1 MMAISSQK
9 QKENSVMKSQTF
21 LLKKR
26 IEKKRDDKIVRL
38 PFWMYNKKEIPVWFI
53 NKEKRTLFTG
63 IDRIEMEG
71 RFK

>member
-1 MMAISSQK
+1 MAISSQK
-9 QKENSVMKSQTF
+9 QKKNSVMKSQTF

-26 IEKKRDDKIVRL
+26 TVKKRDDKIVRI
-38 PFWMYNKKEIPVWFI
+38 PFWVYNKKEIPVWFI
-53 NKEKRTLFTG
+53 NREKRTLFTG

>member
-1 MMAISSQK
+1 MAISSQK

-26 IEKKRDDKIVRL
+26 TVRKRDDKIVRI
-38 PFWMYNKKEIPVWFI
+38 PFWVYNKKEIPVWFI

>member
-1 MMAISSQK
+1 MAISSQK

-53 NKEKRTLFTG
+53 NREKRTLITG

>member
-1 MMAISSQK
+1 
-9 QKENSVMKSQTF
+9 MKSQTF

-26 IEKKRDDKIVRL
+26 TVKKKDDKIVRIS
-38 PFWMYNKKEIPVWFI
+38 FWVYNKKEIPVWFI

>member
-1 MMAISSQK
+1 MALSSQK

-38 PFWMYNKKEIPVWFI
+38 PFWMYNKKPVWFI

>member
-1 MMAISSQK
+1 MAISSQK

-26 IEKKRDDKIVRL
+26 TVRKRDDKIVRI
-38 PFWMYNKKEIPVWFI
+38 PFWVYNKKEIPVWFI
-53 NKEKRTLFTG
+53 NREKRTLFTG

>member
-1 MMAISSQK
+1 MALSSQK

>member
-1 MMAISSQK
+1 MAISSQK

-26 IEKKRDDKIVRL
+26 NEKKRDDKIVRL

>member
-1 MMAISSQK
+1 MAISSQK

-26 IEKKRDDKIVRL
+26 TVKKRDDKIVRI
-38 PFWMYNKKEIPVWFI
+38 PFWVYNKKEIPVWFI
-53 NKEKRTLFTG
+53 NREKRTLFTG

>member
-1 MMAISSQK
+1 MAISSQK

-38 PFWMYNKKEIPVWFI
+38 PFWMSNKKEIPVWFI

>member
-1 MMAISSQK
+1 MAISSQK
-9 QKENSVMKSQTF
+9 QKENSVMKSHTF

-26 IEKKRDDKIVRL
+26 TVKKRDDKIVRI
-38 PFWMYNKKEIPVWFI
+38 PFWVYNKKEIPVWFI

>member
-1 MMAISSQK
+1 MAISSQK

-26 IEKKRDDKIVRL
+26 TEKKRADKIVRL
-38 PFWMYNKKEIPVWFI
+38 PFWVYNKKEIPVWFI
-53 NKEKRTLFTG
+53 NREKRTLITG

>member
-1 MMAISSQK
+1 MAISSQK

-38 PFWMYNKKEIPVWFI
+38 PFWVYNKKEIPVWFI
-53 NKEKRTLFTG
+53 NREKRTLFTG

>member
-1 MMAISSQK
+1 MALSSQK

-21 LLKKR
+21 LLKKG

-38 PFWMYNKKEIPVWFI
+38 PFWVYNKKEIPVWFI

>member
-1 MMAISSQK
+1 MAISSQK
-9 QKENSVMKSQTF
+9 QKENSVMKAQTF

>member
-1 MMAISSQK
+1 MVISSQK

>member
-1 MMAISSQK
+1 MAISSQK

-38 PFWMYNKKEIPVWFI
+38 PFWMYNKKGIPVWFI

>member
-1 MMAISSQK
+1 MAISSQK

-53 NKEKRTLFTG
+53 NKEKRTLFTV

>member
-1 MMAISSQK
+1 MVILSQK

-26 IEKKRDDKIVRL
+26 TVKKKDDKIVRIS
-38 PFWMYNKKEIPVWFI
+38 FWVYNKKEIPVWFI

>member
-1 MMAISSQK
+1 
-9 QKENSVMKSQTF
+9 MKSQTF

-63 IDRIEMEG
+63 IDRIKMEG

>member
-1 MMAISSQK
+1 MAISSQK

-26 IEKKRDDKIVRL
+26 TVKKRDDKIVRL
-38 PFWMYNKKEIPVWFI
+38 PFWVYNKKEIPVWFI

>member
-1 MMAISSQK
+1 MALSSQK

-26 IEKKRDDKIVRL
+26 TVKKRDDKIVRI
-38 PFWMYNKKEIPVWFI
+38 PFWVYNKKEIPVWFI

>member
-1 MMAISSQK
+1 MALSSQK

-26 IEKKRDDKIVRL
+26 TVKKRDDKIVRL
-38 PFWMYNKKEIPVWFI
+38 PFWVYNKKEIPVWFI

>member
-1 MMAISSQK
+1 MAISSQK

-63 IDRIEMEG
+63 IDRIEREG

>member
-1 MMAISSQK
+1 MAISSQK

-26 IEKKRDDKIVRL
+26 TVRKRDDKIVRL

>member
-1 MMAISSQK
+1 MAISSQK

-26 IEKKRDDKIVRL
+26 TVKKRDDKIVRI
-38 PFWMYNKKEIPVWFI
+38 PFWVYNKKEIPVWFI

>member
-1 MMAISSQK
+1 
-9 QKENSVMKSQTF
+9 MKSQTF

-26 IEKKRDDKIVRL
+26 TVKKRDDKIVRI
-38 PFWMYNKKEIPVWFI
+38 PFWVYNKKEIPVWFI

-71 RFK
+71 

>member
-1 MMAISSQK
+1 MAISSQK

-38 PFWMYNKKEIPVWFI
+38 PFWVYNKKEIPVWFI

>member
-1 MMAISSQK
+1 MALSSQK

-26 IEKKRDDKIVRL
+26 TVKKRDDKIVRS
-38 PFWMYNKKEIPVWFI
+38 PFWVYNKKEIPVWFI

>member
-1 MMAISSQK
+1 MAISSQK

-26 IEKKRDDKIVRL
+26 TVKKKDDKIVRIS
-38 PFWMYNKKEIPVWFI
+38 FWVYNKKEIPVWFI

>member
-1 MMAISSQK
+1 MALSSQK

-26 IEKKRDDKIVRL
+26 TVRKRDDKIVRI
-38 PFWMYNKKEIPVWFI
+38 PFWVYNKKEIPVWFI
-53 NKEKRTLFTG
+53 NREKRTLFTG

>member
-1 MMAISSQK
+1 MAISSQK

-26 IEKKRDDKIVRL
+26 IEKKRDDKIVRI
-38 PFWMYNKKEIPVWFI
+38 PFWVYNKKEIPVWFI

>member
-1 MMAISSQK
+1 MAISSQK
-9 QKENSVMKSQTF
+9 QKENSVMKLQTF

-26 IEKKRDDKIVRL
+26 TVKKRDDKIVRI
-38 PFWMYNKKEIPVWFI
+38 PFWVYNKKEIPVWFI

>member
-1 MMAISSQK
+1 MALSSQK

-38 PFWMYNKKEIPVWFI
+38 PFWVYNKKEIPVWFI

>member
-1 MMAISSQK
+1 MVISSQK

-26 IEKKRDDKIVRL
+26 TVKKRDDKIVRI
-38 PFWMYNKKEIPVWFI
+38 PFWVYNKKEIPVWFI

>member
-1 MMAISSQK
+1 MAISSQK

-26 IEKKRDDKIVRL
+26 TVRKRDDKIVRL
-38 PFWMYNKKEIPVWFI
+38 PFWVYNKKEIPVWFI
-53 NKEKRTLFTG
+53 NREKRTLFTG

>member
-1 MMAISSQK
+1 MK
-9 QKENSVMKSQTF
+9 KERCFSILDTQNTSNFM
-21 LLKKR
+21 R
-26 IEKKRDDKIVRL
+26 
-38 PFWMYNKKEIPVWFI
+38 WMYNKKEIPVWFI

>member
-1 MMAISSQK
+1 MAISSQK

>member
-1 MMAISSQK
+1 MAISSQK

-26 IEKKRDDKIVRL
+26 TEKKRDDKIVRI
-38 PFWMYNKKEIPVWFI
+38 PSWVYNKKEIPVWFI

>member
-1 MMAISSQK
+1 MAISSQK

-21 LLKKR
+21 LLKKGT
-26 IEKKRDDKIVRL
+26 EKKRDDKIVRI
-38 PFWMYNKKEIPVWFI
+38 PFWVYNKKEIPVWFI